1 MLPDLATRRK
11 ICEDTIKR
19 SEEITATTPNASL
32 DSTFITSQTYPELSP
47 LDPKFPDLQLQP
59 IQVIDSDTFA
69 CARSILSADPEF
81 GDEVAVL
88 NLASDEE
95 PGGGW
100 RYTLSAT
107 QEEALCYSS
116 TLYQTLKPE
125 YYPWA
130 NTGLSSV
137 AGIFSPSVVVFKD
150 TLENSCRDLQ
160 PEERALLSVI
170 TIAAPRRPT
179 LTNSNTGFADPNVLQ
194 EFRDKIRL
202 IFRCAAVEGKTC
214 LVLGALGCGAYGCP
228 PRLVATEMKNLLAE
242 EEFKGLPGLRVG
254 QQCSSVI
261 LVISRRFDNVD
272 EQTAA
277 SSRSSLSAAS
287 ASASSSS
294 ALCASFFVCA
304 SVRPSTQ
311 ARRTIASNSARPIA
325 LTSSSCF
332 FFPSE
337 IISAVPTIP
346 IAARIVAE
354 RHTRLGLGQPAVV
367 V

>member
-1 MLPDLATRRK
+1 MLPDLTTRRK

-32 DSTFITSQTYPELSP
+32 HSTFITSQTYPELSP
-47 LDPKFPDLQLQP
+47 LDPVFPDLQLQP
-59 IQVIDSDTFA
+59 KQVIDSDTFA
-69 CARSILSADPEF
+69 CARSILSSDPEF
-81 GDEVAVL
+81 RDKVAVL

-130 NTGLSSV
+130 NTGPFSV
-137 AGIFSPSVVVFKD
+137 AGIFSPGVVVFKD

-194 EFRDKIRL
+194 ESRNEIRL
-202 IFRCAAVEGKTC
+202 IFRCAA
-214 LVLGALGCGAYGCP
+214 
-228 PRLVATEMKNLLAE
+228 
-242 EEFKGLPGLRVG
+242 
-254 QQCSSVI
+254 
-261 LVISRRFDNVD
+261 ISRRFDNVD

-325 LTSSSCF
+325 LTSSSSCF